1 MTSDTMVLFLKN
13 ENLDKMYGFENAFI
27 IEPFIDT
34 LYNQI
39 KGITVTINF
48 KENEIDSLIMY
59 RQSELAYYLLDDE
72 QKIIGVNYST
82 GNQIILTFV
91 DRELDKV
98 LILENPQGTVYPLDE
113 FPKELE
119 RLKGFQTQ
127 YYKLISN
134 RDEIYKKLNFD
145 IAIE

>member
-1 MTSDTMVLFLKN
+1 
-13 ENLDKMYGFENAFI
+13 MYGFENAFI
-27 IEPFIDT
+27 IEPFMDT

-39 KGITVTINF
+39 KGITVTIIF

-59 RQSELAYYLLDDE
+59 RQSELVYYLVDDE
-72 QKIIGVNYST
+72 QKIIGVNHST
-82 GNQIILTFV
+82 GNQTILTFV

-119 RLKGFQTQ
+119 KLKGFQTY
-127 YYKLISN
+127 YYKLIAN
-134 RDEIYKKLNFD
+134 RYEIYKLLNFNP
-145 IAIE
+145 IE